1 MRQTKRFAVVGSDAR
16 QAAAGRALARAGYT
30 VGGVQQLP
38 QADYILLPLPL
49 EQADLPLAQLLGM
62 AKPGALALGGKV
74 TDSAR
79 TIARAAGVE
88 LVDYFARPEL
98 TVYNAIPTAEGCI
111 GILLE
116 RRSRTLWG
124 AAVLVLGFGPVGR
137 ALAVRLAALG
147 ARVTVAARRP
157 VQRAMAEE
165 LGLRAVPLTELAA
178 AAAAFDT
185 VVNTI
190 PDRGS
195 GLKARRH
202 GLCRRPAAGAHG
214 AARAEPAD
222 GLGTGNGRGGAGA
235 HGASHFAGA
244 GGEDMITEKKGCL
257 AFAVCGSFCTL
268 EDALGAAQALTAQG
282 WTLLPVMSFAAQQDT
297 RFGTGES
304 WRQRL
309 QAVTGHPVLD
319 TLQAVEP
326 LGPRRL
332 AQALV
337 VAPCTGATLA
347 RLAAGLSDTPVTLAA
362 KSLLRVGSPVVL
374 AVSTND
380 GLGASGE
387 NMARLCQRKHYYFVP
402 YGQDDPFAKPQSL
415 KADLALLPAAVDAAL
430 RGEQLQPVL
439 LGQRNV

>member
-1 MRQTKRFAVVGSDAR
+1 
-16 QAAAGRALARAGYT
+16 
-30 VGGVQQLP
+30 
-38 QADYILLPLPL
+38 
-49 EQADLPLAQLLGM
+49 
-62 AKPGALALGGKV
+62 
-74 TDSAR
+74 
-79 TIARAAGVE
+79 
-88 LVDYFARPEL
+88 
-98 TVYNAIPTAEGCI
+98 
-111 GILLE
+111 
-116 RRSRTLWG
+116 
-124 AAVLVLGFGPVGR
+124 
-137 ALAVRLAALG
+137 
-147 ARVTVAARRP
+147 
-157 VQRAMAEE
+157 
-165 LGLRAVPLTELAA
+165 
-178 AAAAFDT
+178 
-185 VVNTI
+185 
-190 PDRGS
+190 
-195 GLKARRH
+195 
-202 GLCRRPAAGAHG
+202 
-214 AARAEPAD
+214 
-222 GLGTGNGRGGAGA
+222 
-235 HGASHFAGA
+235 
-244 GGEDMITEKKGCL
+244 MITEKKGCL

-309 QAVTGHPVLD
+309 QAVTGQPVR
-319 TLQAVEP
+319 
-326 LGPRRL
+326 PRRL

-439 LGQRNV
+439 LGQRNA